1 MGTLLAVDRPLA
13 LLLFQSVVL
22 LCLTIFFAAV
32 TWSYAWL
39 AASSSPVASWR
50 WLRAVGIGLLLVLLL
65 GVGYLQGSTA
75 LALFT
80 IQQNFQA
87 MQLPASTAPAAST
100 PISTGITRTAALT
113 LTGNMLPTPER
124 TRPLTA
130 SQVFS
135 PAVAHHPTS
144 PLSVTRSAT
153 PTVVPPAGDAIT
165 ILLLGSDQRPGET
178 YPARTDTIIV
188 AHIDPTQQRVALLSL
203 PRDLIVEIPGYAWDR
218 INVAHVYG
226 ELYGSSGV
234 DVARS
239 TVSNLLGIPIDHVVT
254 VNFQGFIGAVDA
266 LGGVTIN
273 VERELYDPHYP
284 TMDYGYMVA
293 HFLPGE
299 QHMDGST
306 ALMYSRMRHMDSEFE
321 RMRRQQA
328 VVRAMLRQVRDHHP
342 PGQLQQVAN
351 LSTALRAYVQTDI
364 PPRRMVGLAW
374 ALRDFDPASLERYVL
389 DETMV
394 TMGGYASDPY
404 ATIALPGR
412 IEGLVHR
419 LLAASSSPKPRSSA
433 NSRRQ
438 Q

>member
-1 MGTLLAVDRPLA
+1 MLNTPRPTDEQLLARLLARHPNKAPADMPPADRHLLA
-13 LLLFQSVVL
+13 ELLARQP
-22 LCLTIFFAAV
+22 AA
-32 TWSYAWL
+32 APP
-39 AASSSPVASWR
+39 AASWR
-50 WLRAVGIGLLLVLLL
+50 WLRAGGIALLLVLLL
-65 GVGYLQGSTA
+65 VGGYLFGSMA

-87 MQLPASTAPAAST
+87 MQLPEAATPAAQ
-100 PISTGITRTAALT
+100 PPVSTGSTRTAALT
-113 LTGNMLPTPER
+113 LTTDMLPTPEG
-124 TRPLTA
+124 TRPLTTSPVLSA
-130 SQVFS
+130 SQVLS
-135 PAVAHHPTS
+135 PGVAHHPTS
-144 PLSVTRSAT
+144 PLSVSRAVT

-165 ILLLGSDQRPGET
+165 VLLLGGDQRPGDT
-178 YPARTDTIIV
+178 YPARTDSIIV
-188 AHIDPTQQRVALLSL
+188 AHIDPTRQRVALLSL

-218 INVAHVYG
+218 INAAHVYG

-239 TVSNLLGIPIDHVVT
+239 TVSKLLGIPIDYVVT

-266 LGGVTIN
+266 LGGVTID

-299 QHMDGST
+299 QHMDGSA
-306 ALMYSRMRHMDSEFE
+306 ALIYSRMRHMDSDFE

-328 VVRAMLRQVRDHHP
+328 VVRAMLSQVREHHP

-364 PPRRMVGLAW
+364 PARRMVGLAW

-394 TMGGYASDPY
+394 TMGVYASDPY
-404 ATIALPGR
+404 ATVALPGS
-412 IEGLVHR
+412 IDGLVR
-419 LLAASSSPKPRSSA
+419 ELLAGEEAGS
-433 NSRRQ
+433 
-438 Q
+438 